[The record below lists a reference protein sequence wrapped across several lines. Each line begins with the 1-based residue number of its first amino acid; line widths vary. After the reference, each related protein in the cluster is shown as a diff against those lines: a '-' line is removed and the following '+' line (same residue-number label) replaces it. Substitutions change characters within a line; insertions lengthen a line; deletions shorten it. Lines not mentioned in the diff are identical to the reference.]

1 MAHGDI
7 THLEIPVS
15 DLAAGTRFYGSVFG
29 WRIEEAPGF
38 EGYPMW
44 QAPNGI
50 SGGALTSRED
60 GFAQPRSVVEVD
72 SIDDTLAVVES
83 HGGRVVAPKAP
94 ISETSS
100 WALVADPDGNV
111 LGLYEEAPEDR
122 DASAP

>member
-15 DLAAGTRFYGSVFG
+15 DLAAGTRFYGEVFG

-44 QAPNGI
+44 QAPNGV
-50 SGGALTSRED
+50 SGGALAPRDEAFT
-60 GFAQPRSVVEVD
+60 QPRSVVEVD
-72 SIDDTLAVVES
+72 SIDATLAVVEA

-111 LGLYEEAPEDR
+111 LGLYEDSGERGEP
-122 DASAP
+122 SAL